1 MSVSGQT
8 RAKPASTRGICAP
21 CGFIYDPEEG
31 DPDSGVA
38 PGTPFEDI
46 PDGWMCPICRATKA
60 EFRELEPGES
70 PRTEDAES

>member
-8 RAKPASTRGICAP
+8 QAAPETKRWICEP

-31 DPDSGVA
+31 DPDSGIE

-46 PDGWMCPICRATKA
+46 PDDWMCPICGADKA
-60 EFRELEPGES
+60 SFRELEPGEGF
-70 PRTEDAES
+70 PET